1 MHPQFAE
8 MTPTWFQRAFV
19 YTGSIGEFRYRFAGD
34 REGGVLHTAV
44 YSNACYEL
52 AQDRE
57 EQDFPWNEDGVEA
70 LKSWLQEKYE
80 AYCARQG

>member
-8 MTPTWFQRAFV
+8 MTPTWFQGAFV

-44 YSNACYEL
+44 YSNVCYEL